1 MNTFIYSE
9 NELIQLIVSLCI
21 FFLLLAFI
29 IIIITLAYGKRKQK
43 HTLEVQALKHE
54 FSQTLLTSQNEI
66 QEQTLRKI
74 SQELHD
80 NIAQKLGLV
89 KLQVSTLQYQNP
101 TIDYTDTKDVI
112 VGTISDL
119 RALSKSFHPDRIAS
133 IPLKDSIENELTLVK
148 NASDI
153 TIQHTIDAD
162 DELLQPE
169 QKVILFRIFQ
179 ELLNNAIKYSN
190 ASQIDISLISALNE
204 LTLRVIDN
212 GEGLPEVYQKGI
224 GHTSIHNRVELLKGK
239 FDLWSQAN
247 RGTNAAVTI
256 PLT

>member
-1 MNTFIYSE
+1 MEFKDVNTPI
-9 NELIQLIVSLCI
+9 LIISGTLL
-21 FFLLLAFI
+21 FLLLILLI
-29 IIIITLAYGKRKQK
+29 ILVLYLYQRKRFLQFQEITLMK
-43 HTLEVQALKHE
+43 VQFE
-54 FSQTLLTSQNEI
+54 QTLLTTQNEI

-80 NIAQKLGLV
+80 NIAQKLGLI

-101 TIDYTDTKDVI
+101 NFDLADTKDVI
-112 VGTISDL
+112 VGAIADL

-162 DELLQPE
+162 EELLQPE

-179 ELLNNAIKYSN
+179 ELLNNAIKYSQGT
-190 ASQIDISLISALNE
+190 QIDISLTSANNSIN
-204 LTLRVIDN
+204 LTVKDN
-212 GEGLPEVYQKGI
+212 GIGLPKNYQKGI
-224 GHTSIHNRVELLKGK
+224 GHTSIHNRVELLKGL
-239 FDLWSQAN
+239 FELSSVEGG
-247 RGTNAAVTI
+247 GTKAVVAV
-256 PLT
+256 PFG